1 MSKESFH
8 AMIVFLNFVYDNKS
22 LQYIII
28 LWKKKERKK
37 KSYVIV
43 KFIYI
48 YIFFK
53 ASFKLEEKN

>member
-48 YIFFK
+48 YIY
-53 ASFKLEEKN
+53 SLRQVLN